1 VRLRAQIAGLAA
13 RNRAVLLHRYP
24 YYSAVQAALFD
35 GRSLCMRARMKKTG
49 KRKKDFSEKN
59 RVDGY
64 SGEPLADGLGWILPD
79 SIPLP

>member
-1 VRLRAQIAGLAA
+1 MRLRAQIAGFAA

-49 KRKKDFSEKN
+49 KRKKDFSEKI
-59 RVDGY
+59 
-64 SGEPLADGLGWILPD
+64 GWMVTQASRWLTD
-79 SIPLP
+79 